1 MGEEWFK
8 RINRDA
14 TTNSQFN
21 KFVFEHFSERRLLNT
36 STPNFLFGLAD
47 SPRVSIVANL
57 KFRRLAFLRH
67 RNIWVLKYHHDT
79 NYNTF
84 LCRLIGVRY
93 IKLTKAQIQ
102 KIKTD
107 LYDND
112 FNIAKFYEPTNLF
125 NDNFYLKKKK
135 IVFNQIYHLNFKFEI
150 DSRNPSREKKETIE
164 STNAI
169 YKKTHKIPS
178 PDKINET

>member
-1 MGEEWFK
+1 MEETDLKQKIIPPIYFDRPNTFFSFDGTNYLPFQFKLGEEWFK

-84 LCRLIGVRY
+84 LSRLIGVRY

-135 IVFNQIYHLNFKFEI
+135 RFCFQSNISSKF
-150 DSRNPSREKKETIE
+150 
-164 STNAI
+164 
-169 YKKTHKIPS
+169 
-178 PDKINET
+178 